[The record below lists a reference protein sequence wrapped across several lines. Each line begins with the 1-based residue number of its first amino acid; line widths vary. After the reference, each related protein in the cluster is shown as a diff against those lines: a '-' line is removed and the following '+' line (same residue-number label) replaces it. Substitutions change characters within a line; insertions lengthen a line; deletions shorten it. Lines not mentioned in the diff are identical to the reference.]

1 MGLMLFGV
9 GVKRQYLMMA
19 LGHGGSMIITLSA
32 IGCTYL
38 NRLKSKDSTMTIS
51 HELRQLSAAID
62 YLNRKRG
69 ELLDDLKENPE
80 NHGSAT
86 LSQI

>member
-1 MGLMLFGV
+1 
-9 GVKRQYLMMA
+9 
-19 LGHGGSMIITLSA
+19 
-32 IGCTYL
+32 
-38 NRLKSKDSTMTIS
+38 MTIS